1 MRDAEENIAPV
12 KAKAI
17 LVDPVFLTVLW
28 MDESAQKDIPGN
40 GAGGPPGI
48 PVEKAVPM
56 ARVLSL
62 DEALREVSR
71 TGRARHLRKKLVTT
85 SKGGLDF
92 AASVYRLPDGK
103 LLLLME
109 QDFRARRPGDPSPR

>member
-1 MRDAEENIAPV
+1 MRDAEENATPV

-28 MDESAQKDIPGN
+28 MDESAQKDMPGK
-40 GAGGPPGI
+40 GAEGTLGI
-48 PVEKAVPM
+48 SIEKAVPM
-56 ARVLSL
+56 ASAIGL
-62 DEALREVSR
+62 EAALRGVSE
-71 TGRARHLRKKLVTT
+71 TGRARHLRKKLITT
-85 SKGGLDF
+85 SRGDMDL

-109 QDFRARRPGDPSPR
+109 QAFQMRRPGHGIA